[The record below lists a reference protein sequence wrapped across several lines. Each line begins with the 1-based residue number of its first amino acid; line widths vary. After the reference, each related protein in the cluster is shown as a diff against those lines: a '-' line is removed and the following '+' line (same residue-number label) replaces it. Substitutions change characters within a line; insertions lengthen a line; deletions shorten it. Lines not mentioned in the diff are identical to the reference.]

1 MKETLSKSRD
11 MTALQK
17 IGTYHLGC
25 LYNLEDFLLMD
36 SLDVFPVNELMPNNK
51 TIPRYLVLSQSN
63 LLNFE
68 IIDKKNNQMK
78 LISWANL
85 QSLLNIK
92 RKKDEQFTLVL
103 TWKDAHKAEG
113 LTQIIALEQA
123 GKFCELIIKN
133 MKSFGVKISKNI
145 IKQPD
150 LTLNDVTVKAYEQI
164 DIMDLLE
171 NITILESRL
180 PAEFTIDI
188 VNTLMM
194 LYQKAVEYY
203 SALDDPGYD
212 DFLEKLHLLLSRED
226 VQILLKS
233 KAETST
239 KSKRVEKNI
248 GGQKKII
255 EPYEEEEEE
264 EKKDNNNQNAQDYFQ
279 KNKMP
284 MQPKKEENMLQ
295 KKQDNLVS
303 SSKKQEIKQELKP
316 EIKQEVK
323 PEIKQEIKPEIKE
336 DTKPE
341 IKLDI
346 REENQIKEEKQEI
359 KEEENQ
365 EIKKEKQEIKEEEN
379 QKATEEKLEIKEEK
393 QGIKEKKQEIK
404 EENQDIQ
411 EEKQEIKEEE
421 KQEIEE
427 KEKQEI
433 KEENQEI
440 KAEKQEIKEEMHKT
454 NEVLE
459 ANQEK
464 IELESNQ
471 ENKEE
476 TNLEEHK
483 LEKNEENKENEGS
496 QEVNSIE
503 KSVENKEMEVSE
515 MIETKE
521 KETSEITETKE
532 KEASEIIQEINLTLE
547 LAEKTANQ

>member
-1 MKETLSKSRD
+1 MKDTLSKSRD
-11 MTALQK
+11 MGSLQK

-25 LYNLEDFLLMD
+25 MYNLEDFLLMD
-36 SLDVFPVNELMPNNK
+36 SVDVFPVNELMPNNK

-150 LTLNDVTVKAYEQI
+150 LTLDDVTVKAYEQI

-203 SALDDPGYD
+203 SALNDPGYD
-212 DFLEKLHLLLSRED
+212 DFLEKLHILLSRED
-226 VQILLKS
+226 VQILLRS
-233 KAETST
+233 KTETSV
-239 KSKRVEKNI
+239 KSTRVEKNA
-248 GGQKKII
+248 GGQRKIN
-255 EPYEEEEEE
+255 EQHEEEEEE
-264 EKKDNNNQNAQDYFQ
+264 EKKDNNNQNTQDYFQ

-284 MQPKKEENMLQ
+284 MQTKKEENLMQ
-295 KKQDNLVS
+295 KKQENVLS
-303 SSKKQEIKQELKP
+303 SSKKQEIKREIKPEINHEKKP
-316 EIKQEVK
+316 EIKQQIK
-323 PEIKQEIKPEIKE
+323 PEIREEKQKINEEKQEIKEEKPEIKE
-336 DTKPE
+336 DKPE
-341 IKLDI
+341 IK
-346 REENQIKEEKQEI
+346 EEKPEIKEDKPEIKEEKQENNEEKEEIKEEKQEI
-359 KEEENQ
+359 KEE
-365 EIKKEKQEIKEEEN
+365 KQEIKE
-379 QKATEEKLEIKEEK
+379 
-393 QGIKEKKQEIK
+393 
-404 EENQDIQ
+404 
-411 EEKQEIKEEE
+411 
-421 KQEIEE
+421 
-427 KEKQEI
+427 EKQEI

-440 KAEKQEIKEEMHKT
+440 KEE
-454 NEVLE
+454 
-459 ANQEK
+459 NQEK
-464 IELESNQ
+464 PKNNEVQEGNQEKHESDLNQ
-471 ENKEE
+471 ENKAEN
-476 TNLEEHK
+476 NLEGVKH
-483 LEKNEENKENEGS
+483 EKNEENNENEVF
-496 QEVNSIE
+496 QEANTIE
-503 KSVENKEMEVSE
+503 ESSENKEMEISK
-515 MIETKE
+515 MIEIKE
-521 KETSEITETKE
+521 TETSEIKENKE
-532 KEASEIIQEINLTLE
+532 KEASEIIQEINQTLE
-547 LAEKTANQ
+547 LAENTTNHQENP